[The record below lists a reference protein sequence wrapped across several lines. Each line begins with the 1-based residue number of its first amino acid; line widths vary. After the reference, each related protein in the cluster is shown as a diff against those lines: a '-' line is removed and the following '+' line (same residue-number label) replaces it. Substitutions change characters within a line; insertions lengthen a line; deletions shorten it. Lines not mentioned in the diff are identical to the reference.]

1 MSIVMQLNPYEFF
14 VDTSGDALDS
24 GYVWIGEI
32 NKDPRNYPVAVFYDE
47 ALTIPASM
55 PLRTTNGYIYRN
67 GSPTFLY
74 INGNYSIMVLQK
86 TGTLV
91 YYVPDF
97 LMIGSGQAVSSGDL
111 ANFVD
116 PTLGA
121 GLVGRA
127 TRQVN
132 SLAELQGGTVV
143 GRYNNDMVYLE
154 RHSAG
159 YDGGGD
165 NFIWNSTD
173 VSTADGVVRVRPTG
187 VVNGAWNRVYESLS
201 IDAFGARPV
210 AAFDNAV
217 SFAACVTYLNAES
230 VALRRVPAIEF
241 KGAIYESSAS
251 PNWLVRGARY
261 TSSGQT
267 IINNTGPG
275 YAWIMDGGAAGKKDG
290 CTVGVMGN
298 PFIIRGG
305 PTTGGGLYVRAFVAD
320 GSIHMRCWG
329 CGTAAAAL
337 RTEWIVGITMD
348 FRAEPNDLTTGTL
361 SWYLNGKPA
370 AGISLG
376 QRGAGEQTSYNLW
389 LNCFTNAC
397 SVGKYLQNTLGNLFI
412 GGDSEFNTTYG
423 VLTESGALNDRFVG
437 SNFEVNTTADFALN
451 GHFLEMI
458 SCDSANVIIAA
469 SAQSIKLDG
478 GNYDAINVL
487 AGANSTLITSVK
499 YSRGLGGAVITNS
512 DPSTRFRDNKNLT
525 TGVIENKPKTTTAG
539 VITASPIVYTN
550 STGNPVQIYIS
561 GGTAAAGSPIVTQ
574 NGNNLVL
581 PYPMSPVLVLPGNS
595 FQFNYTV
602 APTTY
607 FIIEGF

>member
-14 VDTSGDALDS
+14 ADTSGKALDS
-24 GYVWIGEI
+24 GYIWIGET
-32 NKDPRNYPVAVFYDE
+32 NKDPRNYPVIVYYDE
-47 ALTIPASM
+47 ALTIPAPM

-74 INGNYSIMVLQK
+74 IDGNYSIMVLQK

-97 LMIGSGQAVSSGDL
+97 LLIGSGRAVSNGDL
-111 ANFVD
+111 ANFTD
-116 PTLGA
+116 PTKGA

-165 NFIWNSTD
+165 DFIWNATD
-173 VSTADGVVRVRPTG
+173 VATADGVVRVRPTG
-187 VVNGAWNRVYESLS
+187 VVTGAWNRVYERLS

-230 VALRRVPAIEF
+230 AALRPVPAIEF
-241 KGAIYESSAS
+241 KGANYESSAS

-261 TSSGQT
+261 VSSGQT
-267 IINNTGPG
+267 IITNTGPG
-275 YAWIMDGGAAGKKDG
+275 YAWIMDGGATGKKDG

-305 PTTGGGLYVRAFVAD
+305 PTTGGGLYVRAFVDD

-337 RTEWIVGITMD
+337 RSEWIVGLTMD

-376 QRGAGEQTSYNLW
+376 QRGVGEQTSYNLW

-397 SVGKYLQNTLGNLFI
+397 SVGKYLQNTLGNLFV

-423 VLTESGALNDRFVG
+423 VLTEAGALNDRFIG
-437 SNFEVNTTADFALN
+437 ANFEVNTTKDIAIA

-458 SCDSANVIIAA
+458 SCDSTTIDIGPA
-469 SAQSIKLDG
+469 AQSVKLDG
-478 GNYDAINVL
+478 GNSDAIQIQ
-487 AGANSTLITSVK
+487 AGANSTLITGVK
-499 YSRGLGGAVITNS
+499 YSRGLGGAVITNG

-539 VITASPIVYTN
+539 VITASPITYTN
-550 STGNPVQIYIS
+550 TTGNPVQIYIA
-561 GGTAAAGSPIVTQ
+561 GGTAAAGSPIFTQ

-581 PYPMSPVLVLPGNS
+581 PYPMSPCLVLPGNS